1 MNIKY
6 QPKNS
11 LEKFGQEIYFLLVE
25 NFPETYF
32 VGGTVR
38 DILLNRKVED
48 IDIATSA
55 KPEAVAEILKNHF
68 IDFNLGYKNLGVILA
83 LKENLIAAVATF
95 RAEKYTGSRYPKIT
109 YIKEVK
115 KDSERRDFTI
125 NSLYLSLKSNKILDF
140 YKGVEDLKKKRI
152 KFIGEAKEK
161 INEDPLRI
169 VRALRFA
176 LELNFKIEKQSFL
189 AIKNKLSQTK
199 LITKSRL
206 QFELDK
212 IKNSDSKKRLLL
224 SLKDEKNLDKFFK
237 TS

>member
-1 MNIKY
+1 M
-6 QPKNS
+6 
-11 LEKFGQEIYFLLVE
+11 E

-38 DILLNRKVED
+38 DILLKRKVED

-55 KPEAVAEILKNHF
+55 KPEAVAEIFKNHF

-95 RAEKYTGSRYPKIT
+95 RTEKYTGSRYPKIT

-140 YKGVEDLKKKRI
+140 YEGVEDLKKKRI

-176 LELNFKIEKQSFL
+176 LELNFKIENQSFL

-206 QFELDK
+206 HFELEK
-212 IKNSDSKKRLLL
+212 IQNLENKKKLLL
-224 SLKDEKNLDKFFK
+224 SLQDEKNLDKFFK